1 MSADDDIPAGG
12 APTGAAAQ
20 AAPPAPQAAG
30 GSGRAAPNG
39 ALEEHGG
46 GSPRAG
52 RRIRQVRELGILL
65 ALVLLVAATTLTD
78 PGFLSA
84 QSVQDLL
91 LGATLLTILAVGQSM
106 VLITR
111 NVDLSV
117 GSVMGLSAFAT
128 GTLFVS
134 FPGLPTPAV
143 MLGGV
148 LVGTVC
154 GVVNG
159 VLVAA
164 ARVPALVVTL
174 GTLYMFRG
182 IDYWWAAGRQ
192 INAAD
197 MPDGFLGLARV
208 TLLGV
213 PLPALIAVA
222 VVLAAGWYLRS
233 YRSGRELYAVGSE
246 PAAARLVG
254 IPVDRRVFAPFVVNG
269 SLAGLAGVLY
279 AARFGT
285 LDATVGTGL
294 ELEVVAAAVVGG
306 VAIFG
311 GSGTVYGAALGAL
324 LLSTIDAALPM
335 LQVDSFWQQA
345 VVGLL
350 ILVSIGLD
358 RLLAL
363 RTARRLRGGGS
374 RGA

>member
-1 MSADDDIPAGG
+1 MSAP
-12 APTGAAAQ
+12 
-20 AAPPAPQAAG
+20 AAPPTGRHGAGAPA
-30 GSGRAAPNG
+30 
-39 ALEEHGG
+39 
-46 GSPRAG
+46 AG
-52 RRIRQVRELGILL
+52 RRFRQVRELGILL
-65 ALVLLVAATTLTD
+65 ALVLLVAATTAYN
-78 PGFLSA
+78 PNFLSG
-84 QSVQDLL
+84 QNIRDLL

-117 GSVMGLSAFAT
+117 GSVLGLSAFAV

-134 FPGLPTPAV
+134 FPGLPLPVVA
-143 MLGGV
+143 LAGV
-148 LVGTVC
+148 LIGTVC

-182 IDYWWAAGRQ
+182 IGYWWASGRQ
-192 INAAD
+192 VNAAD
-197 MPDGFLGLARV
+197 MPAAFLGLGRTTV
-208 TLLGV
+208 LGIPV
-213 PLPALIAVA
+213 PALIALA
-222 VVLAAGWYLRS
+222 VVLAAGWYLGS

-246 PAAARLVG
+246 PSAARLSG
-254 IPVDRRVFAPFVVNG
+254 IPVDRRVFLPFVVNG

-324 LLSTIDAALPM
+324 LLTTIGAALPM
-335 LQVDSFWQQA
+335 LRIDSFWQQA

-350 ILVSIGLD
+350 ILVAIGLD
-358 RLLAL
+358 RLLAV
-363 RTARRLRGGGS
+363 RAARRLRGGGS
-374 RGA
+374 HGA